1 MNVPEVLKIVELFPV
16 GTTDGGARTS
26 DAICLKNVIR
36 CTLVL
41 GSYGGAAAAVTWTP
55 RQATDV
61 GVGTNKALTVA
72 CPIWHNAST
81 AASDKLVAQTA
92 AVNFAT
98 AAAADNTLTVIQV
111 DTDTLDVDG
120 GYDCLYVTTGGASAS
135 NLIAGYALCQM
146 RYQGDSSPTVIT
158 D

>member
-1 MNVPEVLKIVELFPV
+1 MNTGEVLKIVELFPV

-61 GVGTNKALTVA
+61 AIGTTKALSVV
-72 CPIWHNAST
+72 CPIWHNDDTSADDT
-81 AASDKLVAQTA
+81 LDAETA
-92 AVNFAT
+92 AVAYAT
-98 AAAADNTLTVIQV
+98 AAAAANTITVIQV
-111 DTDTLDVDG
+111 DPDTLDVDG
-120 GYDCLYVTTGGASAS
+120 GYDCLYVLTSGASAS
-135 NLIAGYALCQM
+135 NLIAGYALCEM
-146 RYQGDSSPTVIT
+146 RYQGDSSPSVIV